1 MTYTDLNRLLGQNV
15 SSLMASP
22 RFDGALNVSITK
34 LLTNLVLFPRIHFM
48 RSSCTPTIFAEKAP
62 WPSIPRCA
70 PSDRGDVGGVHCADK

>member
-48 RSSCTPTIFAEKAP
+48 LSSYALPSPRRRRTIIE
-62 WPSIPRCA
+62 R
-70 PSDRGDVGGVHCADK
+70 